1 MKEDDERM
9 KKVESAVVFIF
20 ITADHKEHEPWD
32 RSFINLSFLTVPR
45 HPSLRSCFVTAGA
58 YFLMGT
64 DVGLTAPAV
73 VIIGSWIDNFC

>member
-45 HPSLRSCFVTAGA
+45 IDSSNQP
-58 YFLMGT
+58 
-64 DVGLTAPAV
+64 LT
-73 VIIGSWIDNFC
+73 GSRPTN